1 MGTELVRVGEG
12 QKRVLLDGM
21 ALIFPVVHGII
32 RDMTTTRQILNRMAL
47 TAFASADLAR
57 EIGAIKLMPVEH
69 LLLAESGELGP
80 DQE

>member
-1 MGTELVRVGEG
+1 M
-12 QKRVLLDGM
+12 
-21 ALIFPVVHGII
+21 VHGII
-32 RDMTTTRQILNRMAL
+32 HDMTTTRQILNRMAL
-47 TAFASADLAR
+47 TAFEFVDQAH

>member
-1 MGTELVRVGEG
+1 
-12 QKRVLLDGM
+12 
-21 ALIFPVVHGII
+21 
-32 RDMTTTRQILNRMAL
+32 MTTTRQILNRMAL
-47 TAFASADLAR
+47 TAFEFVDQAH